1 LDSANRNSFVRN
13 IQKSVIQYSSIQN
26 NIDKIRSK
34 EKEQIQL
41 NFRENNKKILAAEKA
56 LKKVKMGNYYTDIN
70 LLKKYGKRDKFTK
83 DTAYLDTA
91 VQNENDEPYNEMDAV
106 WNHIQT
112 EGQGE
117 TSSHMYDNDI
127 MGDGLD
133 NDDEMDYG
141 DGDEDENMDY
151 DEDENMDYDELYDAG
166 DNDGWDMLEKE
177 ND

>member
-1 LDSANRNSFVRN
+1 M
-13 IQKSVIQYSSIQN
+13 
-26 NIDKIRSK
+26 
-34 EKEQIQL
+34 

-56 LKKVKMGNYYTDIN
+56 LKKVKMGNYYTDID

-91 VQNENDEPYNEMDAV
+91 VQNENDAPYNEMDAM

-117 TSSHMYDNDI
+117 TSPHMYDNDM

-133 NDDEMDYG
+133 DDDA
-141 DGDEDENMDY
+141 ENMDY
-151 DEDENMDYDELYDAG
+151 DEDENMDYDELYEAG

>member
-1 LDSANRNSFVRN
+1 
-13 IQKSVIQYSSIQN
+13 
-26 NIDKIRSK
+26 
-34 EKEQIQL
+34 
-41 NFRENNKKILAAEKA
+41 
-56 LKKVKMGNYYTDIN
+56 MGNYYTDIN

-83 DTAYLDTA
+83 DTAYLNTTTE
-91 VQNENDEPYNEMDAV
+91 QNENESSYNEMDAM

-117 TSSHMYDNDI
+117 SSPHAYEDYR

-133 NDDEMDYG
+133 DDADA
-141 DGDEDENMDY
+141 DNMDY

>member
-1 LDSANRNSFVRN
+1 M
-13 IQKSVIQYSSIQN
+13 
-26 NIDKIRSK
+26 
-34 EKEQIQL
+34 

-83 DTAYLDTA
+83 DTAYLNTTA
-91 VQNENDEPYNEMDAV
+91 EQNENESSYNEMDAM

-117 TSSHMYDNDI
+117 TSTHAYEDYRMD
-127 MGDGLD
+127 DGLD
-133 NDDEMDYG
+133 DYDDDA
-141 DGDEDENMDY
+141 DNMDY